1 MNNEKNNDIYENI
14 RINKAFN
21 NYKKIINQKLP
32 FKFSYLD
39 EWMLKSSNLLLKET
53 KNINQRY
60 RVYKR
65 GTLIKVDFGVNLG
78 SEMSQVHFAIV
89 LSKNDNPR
97 NNVLTVLPLTSKA
110 KKSNLCLGTFIAETI
125 IEKLKK
131 EIDKLEINIK
141 DLEKKIKNKD
151 INIEKIIVE
160 KENIDFQIEK
170 LDFLIKY
177 YENNL
182 KVTYGC
188 TNLITTISKS
198 RLISPINEYDI
209 VGKAR
214 CSDEVL
220 NIIDNDIIQKLTNL
234 QNKF

>member
-1 MNNEKNNDIYENI
+1 MKKYVVYRKEVCKVIDEKEGIYVLMPAYDSSI
-14 RINKAFN
+14 K
-21 NYKKIINQKLP
+21 YKISVNSP
-32 FKFSYLD
+32 
-39 EWMLKSSNLLLKET
+39 LLKD
-53 KNINQRY
+53 
-60 RVYKR
+60 
-65 GTLIKVDFGVNLG
+65 LI
-78 SEMSQVHFAIV
+78 
-89 LSKNDNPR
+89 
-97 NNVLTVLPLTSKA
+97 T
-110 KKSNLCLGTFIAETI
+110 
-125 IEKLKK
+125 KK

-188 TNLITTISKS
+188 TNLITTISKF

-220 NIIDNDIIQKLTNL
+220 NIIDNDIIQKLTNS
-234 QNKF
+234 QDKF